1 MAQGER
7 LRSLGFGNRGNE
19 AFKNNDFSFNK
30 SQHCPEVPETG
41 KVMDVELLSF
51 AKPRTR
57 TRIRFSDYSPQS
69 QSPNPSVMEVPRHQ

>member
-7 LRSLGFGNRGNE
+7 LRSLGFGNRSNE
-19 AFKNNDFSFNK
+19 AFKNNDFSFHK
-30 SQHCPEVPETG
+30 SQHCPEVPE

-57 TRIRFSDYSPQS
+57 TQIQFSDYSPRS